1 VNVWSDQRYVQGL
14 AAAGAARYADCLGV
28 HHNAGATS
36 PSATTG
42 HPAGGHYSWYFLPT
56 INVYSGG
63 IGGALPLCF
72 TEFGYVSGEGYGE
85 LPPNWSWGSHI
96 TVADQAAWLA
106 EGVQIAR
113 SLGYIRLMII
123 WNVDLTYWGDDPQA
137 GYAIVRPDGSCPACA
152 TLGAAMQ

>member
-1 VNVWSDQRYVQGL
+1 MLAPAFNAIKSVSPGTMVIIGALAPTGVDDGVNVWSDQRYVQGL

-85 LPPNWSWGSHI
+85 LPPTG
-96 TVADQAAWLA
+96 A
-106 EGVQIAR
+106 GAR
-113 SLGYIRLMII
+113 TSPSPIRPRG
-123 WNVDLTYWGDDPQA
+123 W
-137 GYAIVRPDGSCPACA
+137 RRACRSPGRWA
-152 TLGAAMQ
+152 TSG